1 MDIKDITKR
10 IKTWIELKGFVQT
23 SNKRLFVKDKGF
35 YLIVASVHPHKAYD
49 GFCFDLAVKFLWS
62 TSEDISYDY
71 TVGDSSVY
79 GQEDPQPTLGA
90 ILYNGA
96 KLEDEL
102 AYLMQ
107 EADRRIDVYES
118 LSNHHVLLERLQNRK
133 DFLSIANRDF
143 DKRDKSKAVA
153 LVLCG
158 RATEAQEIFV
168 NNSPY
173 DSVSERFA
181 NSCLNY
187 EDFECEL
194 LDVVNNLRRRLSTKM
209 KIKLKDIEK
218 I

>member
-10 IKTWIELKGFVQT
+10 IKTWIEPKGFVQT

-79 GQEDPQPTLGA
+79 GQEDPNPTLGA
-90 ILYNGA
+90 ILYDSARLEEEIAFLMNGA
-96 KLEDEL
+96 NS
-102 AYLMQ
+102 
-107 EADRRIDVYES
+107 RIDVYES
-118 LSNHHVLLERLQNRK
+118 LSKHQVLLERLQNRK
-133 DFLSIANRDF
+133 DFVSIANRDF
-143 DKRDKSKAVA
+143 DKRDKANAIA

-158 RATEAQEIFV
+158 RASEAQEIFV

-187 EDFECEL
+187 EDFEREL
-194 LDVVNNLRRRLSTKM
+194 LDVVNDLRRRLSTKM
-209 KIKLKDIEK
+209 KIKLEDIEK